1 MTRQAKQKAE
11 SHAEAHQSGP
21 EDDVALL
28 RRLWRAALKHH
39 VRNLEA
45 AGDATAAELVAAQ
58 RFLADSGVSLA
69 TLGTL
74 DLHNHA
80 AGLSKLL
87 ADVPSFEEPAGA
99 LW

>member
-1 MTRQAKQKAE
+1 MP
-11 SHAEAHQSGP
+11 QSAP

-69 TLGTL
+69 TLGSL
-74 DLHNHA
+74 DMHNHG
-80 AGLSKLL
+80 AGLKKLMEGI
-87 ADVPSFEEPAGA
+87 PSFDEPAGA